1 MALATCSTSV
11 LLIDF
16 RDIRQRGLYPIIY
29 IPTARLVQLESSA
42 IPEGVWAEQAIRTAF
57 NMVLEDFGLSLW
69 RVWVYLAYCFHPG
82 VHCMEASRP
91 AASRGQ
97 SRARNCAGDCLPRSS
112 HLHFRTRYGNV
123 HISFP
128 SLTCI

>member
-1 MALATCSTSV
+1 MTLATCSTGV

-16 RDIRQRGLYPIIY
+16 RDIRERGLYPIIY

-42 IPEGVWAEQAIRTAF
+42 MPEGVWAEQAIRTAF
-57 NMVLEDFGLSLW
+57 NMVSEDFGLSLW
-69 RVWVYLAYCFHPG
+69 RVRVYLVHCFHSG

-91 AASRGQ
+91 AASRSQ

-112 HLHFRTRYGNV
+112 HLLFRTGYGNIY
-123 HISFP
+123 ISFP
-128 SLTCI
+128 SLTCF